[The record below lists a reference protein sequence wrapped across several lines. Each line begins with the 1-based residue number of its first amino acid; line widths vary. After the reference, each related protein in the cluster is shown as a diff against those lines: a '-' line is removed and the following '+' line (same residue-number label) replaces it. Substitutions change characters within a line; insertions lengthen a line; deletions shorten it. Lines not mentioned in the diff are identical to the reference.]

1 MESPVVRKLFP
12 VLWIAFVV
20 MPLAWARA
28 EPIVP
33 RGDDEVIDTLPA
45 GAGEMARE
53 RRLRRQLAERPD
65 DATLAVAVARRH
77 LEQAR
82 AVGDPRYAGL
92 AVAALQRWDDPG
104 RTPDEVLLLQATL
117 DQYVHD
123 FDSAAARLEHLLRRR
138 PDHPQAWL
146 TLATVRRV
154 QGRYAASDAACQ
166 ALAAARATLHA
177 AACQAE
183 NDGLRGRTDQGRA
196 ALTRLLATP
205 RLDAPTRGWLHT
217 TLAELEE
224 RAGAADAAG
233 VAWRAAMAAEAS
245 PYAVLGYAD
254 HLIAAGRHAEALAL
268 LAEQPR
274 TDAVVLRRAIAAAR
288 GPAAGTSAD
297 AREMRERIA
306 LTNQRPDASSFHARE
321 QAMFAL
327 WVDGQPQR
335 ALALARENVRHQRE
349 AVDLLLLARCA
360 RASGDAQA
368 LREAEALT
376 REIGLVDRRIGAL
389 L

>member
-1 MESPVVRKLFP
+1 MRMLVP
-12 VLWIAFVV
+12 VLMIVFAMWPMA
-20 MPLAWARA
+20 PARA

-33 RGDDEVIDTLPA
+33 RGDDEVIETLPA

-92 AVAALQRWDDPG
+92 AVAGLQRWSVPG
-104 RTPDEVLLLQATL
+104 RAPDEVLLLQATL

-123 FDSAAARLEHLLRRR
+123 FDSAAARLELLLRRR

-154 QGRYAASDAACQ
+154 QGRYAASDAACL
-166 ALAAARATLHA
+166 ALAAARATLHS

-183 NDGLRGRTDQGRA
+183 NDGLRGRTEQGRA
-196 ALTRLLATP
+196 TLTRLLATP
-205 RLDAPTRGWLHT
+205 RLDAPTRGWLNT

-224 RAGAADAAG
+224 RAGAVEAAG
-233 VAWRAAMAAEAS
+233 AAWRAALAADPS
-245 PYAVLGYAD
+245 PYAVLGHAD
-254 HLIAAGRHAEALAL
+254 HLIDANRHTEALAL
-268 LAEQPR
+268 LADQPR
-274 TDAVVLRRAIAAAR
+274 TDAVVLRRAIAAVR
-288 GPAAGTSAD
+288 GGAGVRSAD
-297 AREMRERIA
+297 VREMRERIA
-306 LTNQRPDASSFHARE
+306 LTNQRPDAASFHARE

-327 WVDGQPQR
+327 WVDGQPRR
-335 ALALARENVRHQRE
+335 ALDLARENVRHQRE
-349 AVDLLLLARCA
+349 PFDLLLLARSA
-360 RASGDAQA
+360 RASGDVQA
-368 LREAEALT
+368 LREADALM
-376 REIGLVDRRIGAL
+376 REMGLVDRRVGAL